1 MSPKTSTI
9 SLSIL
14 SSVLAIMLLGLA
26 AYTYNDYKEHLLNKQ
41 DLAKE
46 KLAMESELSLL
57 VEKYENVQA
66 LNSVMDNHLIESKKR
81 IIRLLDTIRSNE
93 PKLQLLI
100 KFRREISALKE
111 EKLKLFRIND
121 SITRENNLM
130 KGNLNK
136 AANAL
141 SKSKNI
147 QQKLSKENTKLTSIV
162 HKKKELAF
170 AKLTGKGVRIKGN
183 REIST
188 SKAKKTEQ
196 IKTCFTIMDNI
207 YSLREDKVVYLK
219 LLNPNNVLLGDF
231 VQEDYQGDVIAYSTK
246 QFVPYKNEQVEHCV
260 TLKIDTRYLIYG
272 TYTLQLF
279 SSEHELKKTTKFKL
293 D

>member
-1 MSPKTSTI
+1 MSPKSSTI

-14 SSVLAIMLLGLA
+14 SSVLAILLLGLA
-26 AYTYNDYKEHLLNKQ
+26 AYTYNDYKQHLLNNE

-81 IIRLLDTIRSNE
+81 IVRLLDTIRSNE

-111 EKLKLFRIND
+111 EKLRLFHIND
-121 SITRENNLM
+121 SLARENDLI

-136 AANAL
+136 TANAL
-141 SKSKNI
+141 NQSKNL
-147 QQKLSKENTKLTSIV
+147 QKKLSKENTKLTSIV

-170 AKLTGKGVRIKGN
+170 ANLKGEAVRVKGN
-183 REIST
+183 REYGT
-188 SKAKKTEQ
+188 KKAKKAQ
-196 IKTCFTIMDNI
+196 RIKICFTIMDNI
-207 YSLREDKVVYLK
+207 YSIREDKLVYLK

-231 VQEDYQGDVIAYSTK
+231 VQEDFQGDVIAYSSK
-246 QFVPYKNEQVEHCV
+246 QFVPYKNEQVDHCV
-260 TLKIDTRYLIYG
+260 SIKIDTRYLTYG

-279 SSEHELKKTTKFKL
+279 SAEHELKKTTTFRL

>member
-1 MSPKTSTI
+1 MSPKSSTI

-14 SSVLAIMLLGLA
+14 SSVLAILLLGLG
-26 AYTYNDYKEHLLNKQ
+26 AYTYNDYKEHLLNNE

-81 IIRLLDTIRSNE
+81 IVRLLDTIRSNE

-100 KFRREISALKE
+100 KFRREISELKE
-111 EKLKLFRIND
+111 EKLRLFHIND
-121 SITRENNLM
+121 SLARENDLI
-130 KGNLNK
+130 KGNLTK
-136 AANAL
+136 TATAL
-141 SKSKNI
+141 NQSKNLRK
-147 QQKLSKENTKLTSIV
+147 KLSKENTKLTSIV

-170 AKLTGKGVRIKGN
+170 ANLKGEGVRIKGN
-183 REIST
+183 REYST
-188 SKAKKTEQ
+188 KKAKKTERVK
-196 IKTCFTIMDNI
+196 ICFTIKDNI
-207 YSLREDKVVYLK
+207 YSIREDKVVYLK

-231 VQEDYQGDVIAYSTK
+231 VQEDYKGDVIAYSSK
-246 QFVPYKNEQVEHCV
+246 QFVPYKNEQVDHCV
-260 TLKIDTRYLIYG
+260 TIKIDTRYLIYG
-272 TYTLQLF
+272 TYNLQLY
-279 SSEHELKKTTKFKL
+279 SSEHELKKTTQFRL